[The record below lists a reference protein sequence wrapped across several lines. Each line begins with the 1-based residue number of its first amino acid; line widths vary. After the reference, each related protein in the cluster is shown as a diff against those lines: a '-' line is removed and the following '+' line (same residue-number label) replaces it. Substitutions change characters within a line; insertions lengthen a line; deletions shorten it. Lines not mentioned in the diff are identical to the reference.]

1 MVEVLYELPLIGAAI
16 VLWPSWAY
24 ISRKDER
31 EWESVGGREGG
42 KERCDV
48 TAKSQSPLFSKMGK
62 SF

>member
-31 EWESVGGREGG
+31 EWEGVGGREG
-42 KERCDV
+42 RRDV
-48 TAKSQSPLFSKMGK
+48 T
-62 SF
+62 